1 MIYYLKKLIDKMNE
15 IAIIGIGR
23 WGKNLIREFSKMS
36 KIKICMTT
44 GDKKN
49 IAWLKENH
57 PNVIHTTNILDILN
71 DPNIDAVIIA
81 TPIKTHY
88 ILAKK
93 ILESK
98 KHAFVEKPLAKTTPE
113 ITKLIKIAKK
123 NERSLFVGHVFLH
136 NEVFKKLKLIL
147 KNESI
152 KHAIFEWKKFGTFD
166 ENIFENLAS
175 HDFSLI
181 LNLFGVPKKM
191 VITEK
196 IKFITKVDRFSVDLY
211 FNNNIKS
218 QITID
223 RLSNYKKKTINI
235 ITKNNSYLWDDDEL
249 YKFGKKDQTYK
260 KIFKSRK
267 TPLFLE
273 CQEFVKCINQKKY
286 SIDSAELAK
295 KISKLIS
302 KLN

>member
-1 MIYYLKKLIDKMNE
+1 MNE

-23 WGKNLIREFSKMS
+23 WGKNLIREFSKIS
-36 KIKICMTT
+36 KLKICMTT

-49 IAWLKENH
+49 IVWLKENH

-166 ENIFENLAS
+166 EDIFQNLAS

-181 LNLFGVPKKM
+181 LNLFGIPKKM
-191 VITEK
+191 IITEK
-196 IKFITKVDRFSVDLY
+196 IKFITKVDRFSLDLY

-223 RLSNYKKKTINI
+223 RLSNYKKKTVNI
-235 ITKNNSYLWDDDEL
+235 ITKNNLYLWDDDEL
-249 YKFGKKDQTYK
+249 YKFGKKDQIYK
-260 KIFKSRK
+260 KIFKSKK

-273 CQEFVKCINQKKY
+273 CQEFLKCINRKKY
-286 SIDSAELAK
+286 SVDSAELAQ

>member
-1 MIYYLKKLIDKMNE
+1 MIYYLKKLIEKMNE

-23 WGKNLIREFSKMS
+23 WGGNLIREFSKIS
-36 KIKICMTT
+36 KVKICMTT
-44 GDKKN
+44 GNIKN
-49 IAWLKENH
+49 KIWLKENY
-57 PNVIHTTNILDILN
+57 PNVIHTTHISDIVN
-71 DPNIDAVIIA
+71 NSNIDAVVIA

-88 ILAKK
+88 TLVKK

-98 KHAFVEKPLAKTTPE
+98 KHVFVEKPLAKTTPE

-166 ENIFENLAS
+166 EDIFQNLAS

-181 LNLFGVPKKM
+181 LNLFGIPKKM
-191 VITEK
+191 IITEK

-249 YKFGKKDQTYK
+249 YKFGNKDQTYK

-286 SIDSAELAK
+286 SIDSAELAQK
-295 KISKLIS
+295 MSKLIS

>member
-23 WGKNLIREFSKMS
+23 WGKNLIREFSKIS
-36 KIKICMTT
+36 KVKICMTT

-49 IAWLKENH
+49 IVWLKENY
-57 PNVIHTTNILDILN
+57 PNVIHTTHISDIVN
-71 DPNIDAVIIA
+71 NSNIDAVVIA

-88 ILAKK
+88 TLVKK

-98 KHAFVEKPLAKTTPE
+98 KHVFVEKPLAKTTSE

-123 NERSLFVGHVFLH
+123 NERSLFVGHIFLH

-152 KHAIFEWKKFGTFD
+152 KYAVFEWKKFGTFD

-181 LNLFGVPKKM
+181 LNLLGVPKKM

-196 IKFITKVDRFSVDLY
+196 VKFITKVDRFSLDLY

-218 QITID
+218 QIIID
-223 RLSNYKKKTINI
+223 RLSNYKKKTVKI
-235 ITKNNSYLWDDDEL
+235 ITKNNLYLWDDNEL
-249 YKFGKKDQTYK
+249 YKFGVKDQEYK

-273 CQEFVKCINQKKY
+273 CQEFLKCINGKKY
-286 SIDSAELAK
+286 SIDSAELAQ